1 MIFQILDILRTEFCQ
16 VFLNN
21 YFEELTNR
29 SINNLRACCLMSENK
44 KEWWEGL
51 PKELQKDIE
60 LEE

>member
-1 MIFQILDILRTEFCQ
+1 MIFQILNIQKTEFCQ

-29 SINNLRACCLMSENK
+29 SISNFRSFRSMSENQNK
-44 KEWWEGL
+44 WWVGL

-60 LEE
+60 LEK